1 MCYRSCLGS
10 GHRAHACTMLR
21 RALSPRHNPT
31 VAVPASRHT
40 VHATPF
46 SPRRSSSQPR
56 PTSPS
61 PPTPEHHL
69 SPSLAY
75 DPICMVPSSSSESA
89 HSLRPAERAVL
100 GAPSAPPLVEMR
112 ISDDRVLAPVLE
124 PPSPTLDAAA
134 ERRSPPPSPS
144 PPCTSAPAPLGATHM
159 LGLALVFA
167 QLLLPSFACVAS
179 QQSPAFESDPATE
192 SSEPEFVAQAFSTPL
207 PSAPF
212 APLPNL
218 FPPPTSTRA
227 RKSLS
232 RRPVR
237 HSERLAAKADAS
249 FVDMTDKASQRKALL
264 NSLSGCSAALQK
276 QVNKRNILSHNK
288 LPVAA
293 ADLRKLVKVA
303 GLGCSKEAAVDDV
316 VPSSNI

>member
-1 MCYRSCLGS
+1 
-10 GHRAHACTMLR
+10 
-21 RALSPRHNPT
+21 
-31 VAVPASRHT
+31 
-40 VHATPF
+40 
-46 SPRRSSSQPR
+46 
-56 PTSPS
+56 
-61 PPTPEHHL
+61 
-69 SPSLAY
+69 
-75 DPICMVPSSSSESA
+75 
-89 HSLRPAERAVL
+89 
-100 GAPSAPPLVEMR
+100 
-112 ISDDRVLAPVLE
+112 
-124 PPSPTLDAAA
+124 
-134 ERRSPPPSPS
+134 
-144 PPCTSAPAPLGATHM
+144 M

-179 QQSPAFESDPATE
+179 QQSPAIESDPATD
-192 SSEPEFVAQAFSTPL
+192 SSESEFVAQAFSTPL

-212 APLPNL
+212 SPPPNL

-232 RRPVR
+232 CRPER
-237 HSERLAAKADAS
+237 HSARLAAKADAS

-303 GLGCSKEAAVDDV
+303 GLDCSKEAAVDDV